1 MKQQEPRMNF
11 VAKKSLGQ
19 NFLHAPHI
27 TGTMIH
33 AADIQARDIIL
44 EAGPG
49 KGALTS
55 ELLQTGAHVIAV
67 EKDDRAVEF
76 LREKFASEIKK
87 GTLTLLHEDILDFD
101 PKKSLPKGEYTM
113 AANIPY
119 YITGEF
125 LRKFLESDR
134 QPKKMILI
142 VQKEVAKRIV
152 DTEKESILSI
162 SVKAYGEP
170 RYIETVPARHFRP
183 VPKVDSAVI
192 LIDAL
197 SKAFFTKNSLNEEF
211 FFKILKMGF
220 AHKRKVLI
228 NNLKKA
234 VSGDILQKI
243 WNKMELSPTIRAE
256 KLSLK
261 NWGEIT
267 AFIAHSDLL

>member
-1 MKQQEPRMNF
+1 
-11 VAKKSLGQ
+11 
-19 NFLHAPHI
+19 
-27 TGTMIH
+27 MIH
-33 AADIQARDIIL
+33 AAGIQAGNIVL

-55 ELLQTGAHVIAV
+55 ELLQTGARVIAV

-76 LREKFASEIKK
+76 LREKFSSEIKN
-87 GTLTLLHEDILDFD
+87 GALTLLPEDILDFD
-101 PKKSLPKGEYTM
+101 PRKSLPKGEYIM

-125 LRKFLESDR
+125 LRKFLESER

-142 VQKEVAKRIV
+142 LQKEVAKRIV

-170 RYIETVPARHFRP
+170 HYIETVPARHFRP

-197 SKAFFTKNSLNEEF
+197 SKAFFTKNSLDEEF

-228 NNLKKA
+228 NNLKNA
-234 VSGDILQKI
+234 SPGEILQKI